1 MVSGQVQ
8 PLANRK
14 SRPAVIQ
21 VAFNVATLAI
31 SNCFAYALAH
41 AVGPVRGVAKHALL
55 LGVAG
60 LALLI
65 VNTLM
70 VSVVLCLIQNA
81 PIASAW
87 RSLRS
92 WVLPYYFAGGLLAS
106 VWVRAFDPPSMA
118 IAVLAAIS
126 VYMLSVFYREAVER
140 LNGMSGARA

>member
-92 WVLPYYFAGGLLAS
+92 WVLPYYFAGGLWRPCGFGRS
-106 VWVRAFDPPSMA
+106 THRAWRLRCWRPSA
-118 IAVLAAIS
+118 CIC
-126 VYMLSVFYREAVER
+126 
-140 LNGMSGARA
+140 